1 MYRAKDAGRDRYE
14 VFDDD
19 LHQSAVRRLAIESD
33 LRQAL
38 KRHQFELYYQ
48 PEVMLP
54 SGRPHGAEALIRW
67 RHPRRG
73 MVQPLDF
80 IPVAEDTGLIKPIG
94 DWVVEQAVAQLAA
107 WDAEVDGPRLDV
119 LAVNL
124 SARQLDDVRTAD
136 TVETVLDL
144 YGIAPNRL
152 NLEVTESAVMTD
164 SASTKRALAAFRD
177 FGIQVSIDDFGTGY
191 SSLAYLHT
199 LPVTTLKVDRSFVE
213 RLEAV
218 DDSGPV
224 VRAIVDMAHAL
235 GLARGRRGSGQRGPG
250 SARLRPWLRLGPR
263 LLLVPTVAGK
273 RLRAVVAPVGDLTLS
288 HRGPWRP
295 RAGHHPPEARGH
307 TGRALPVRHLR
318 HDEELLAAPSPY
330 AVTAT
335 RTALQCGCNETEDPV
350 TYVVPVA
357 LVERL
362 ETVYVGEQYAIAVP
376 VAEVVVMAL
385 AQDAPQHPPV
395 GHPSK
400 FIGEGLALDL
410 AKVLDQPPAGG
421 VVMEDLEAPGD
432 LAAPPRRPRC
442 VPPREPGGR
451 CGGGRVD
458 DVDRFAHRLQQG
470 PSGELGCRAR
480 QGWHRPIL
488 A

>member
-1 MYRAKDAGRDRYE
+1 MVLPGDGADAITVVRDAETAMYRAKDAGRDRYE
-14 VFDDD
+14 VFDEA
-19 LHQSAVRRLAIESD
+19 LHQSAVKRLAMESD

-67 RHPRRG
+67 RHPKRG

-80 IPVAEDTGLIKPIG
+80 IPLAEDTGLIKPIG

-177 FGIQVSIDDFGTGY
+177 LGIQVSIDDFGTGY
-191 SSLAYLHT
+191 SSLAHLHA

-235 GLARGRRGSGQRGPG
+235 GLR
-250 SARLRPWLRLGPR
+250 
-263 LLLVPTVAGK
+263 
-273 RLRAVVAPVGDLTLS
+273 VVAEG
-288 HRGPWRP
+288 
-295 RAGHHPPEARGH
+295 AG
-307 TGRALPVRHLR
+307 
-318 HDEELLAAPSPY
+318 S
-330 AVTAT
+330 
-335 RTALQCGCNETEDPV
+335 
-350 TYVVPVA
+350 
-357 LVERL
+357 
-362 ETVYVGEQYAIAVP
+362 
-376 VAEVVVMAL
+376 
-385 AQDAPQHPPV
+385 
-395 GHPSK
+395 
-400 FIGEGLALDL
+400 EGLAALVS
-410 AKVLDQPPAGG
+410 A
-421 VVMEDLEAPGD
+421 
-432 LAAPPRRPRC
+432 
-442 VPPREPGGR
+442 
-451 CGGGRVD
+451 
-458 DVDRFAHRLQQG
+458 
-470 PSGELGCRAR
+470 LGCDSA
-480 QGWHRPIL
+480 QGFFWSRPL
-488 A
+488 PASDFALWWRRSVT